1 MKTLFPG
8 LRVTDLDVSLAFYEA
23 VGWRLLGTVD
33 IGGGARLAALGDPGR
48 PEVVLE
54 LVHRPDGGPIDPG
67 GLDHLAV
74 QVDDLEAT
82 VAGLAAAGLE
92 PGPVEQP
99 GGADGPR
106 TAWLTDP
113 DGYRIELVQWPAG
126 HGVAMTEAD
135 FAPPTQEA

>member
-8 LRVTDLDVSLAFYEA
+8 LRVTDLDTSLAFYQA
-23 VGWRLLGTVD
+23 VGWRVLGLLD
-33 IGGGARLAALGDPGR
+33 IGGGARLAALGDPGG

-82 VAGLAAAGLE
+82 VARLAAAALE
-92 PGPVEQP
+92 PGAIEQP

-113 DGYRIELVQWPAG
+113 DGYRVELVQWPAG
-126 HGVAMTEAD
+126 HSVAMTETD
-135 FAPPTQEA
+135 FPQPTQET

>member
-8 LRVTDLDVSLAFYEA
+8 LRVTDLDASLAFYEA
-23 VGWRLLGTVD
+23 VGWQVLGTVAL
-33 IGGGARLAALGDPGR
+33 GGGARLAALGDPDGA
-48 PEVVLE
+48 EVVLE
-54 LVHRPDGGPIDPG
+54 LVHHPDGGPIDAG

-74 QVDDLEAT
+74 QVDDLVAT

-92 PGPVEQP
+92 PGAVEQP

-113 DGYRIELVQWPAG
+113 DGYRIELVQWPTG
-126 HGVAMTEAD
+126 HGVAMTGAD
-135 FAPPTQEA
+135 FDPPTQEA